1 MIPNH
6 LRICLNLLNKW
17 HLCTTKVCKESEI
30 IQLDWYKTMQFSQ
43 HRRFARSSLFSID
56 FFTGVDRSETLSQAI
71 SRTYAESSTVPGED
85 DQEALVLFGSLR
97 GNVVGLRYYT
107 GVVNKREMVSLVR
120 EPQNPYDKNA
130 VQVANVYGHQVG
142 HIKRELAAPM
152 AYIMDNKLAKV
163 EGIVPF
169 GATNTFAM
177 PVQLFFWGQKEK
189 KTAVMNKLRQHG
201 FHLGPTSEVTQHKN
215 TCLSIFCVHLKSG
228 KGVGLSATSHRFP
241 YFPLLDENIGN
252 YCSEFQRK
260 ARNRF
265 GGKSAK
271 ASGSRIDKFFPP
283 LRGRPAAIPLTREQ
297 VFSPLQLQNVFDKLF
312 DNLMEEKVQEMEP
325 AKAVGTPLLPHQKQ
339 ALAWMVLRENNND
352 LPPFWEQKNN
362 LYFNVLTNFAV
373 KEKPEKVH
381 GGILADD
388 MGLGKTLTTI
398 ALILSNFH
406 NGRPLPTEENAL
418 APGSSASK
426 EGKER
431 KRTRKEELEKSTV
444 EDRSVKSARD
454 PVPAEASVSSSRAK
468 RSKVKVKYTYSSDS
482 EGSDSGVSPEKKSGF
497 AALKDD
503 ADFAAAL
510 ESFIAERPRTKAPK
524 KGVPKTSFKGSVTE
538 TKVARATLIICPL
551 SVLSNW
557 MDQFEQ
563 HVRAD
568 VSLNVYLYYGSDRS
582 RDASFLAKQDVVLT
596 TYNVLSVDYGNKNSS
611 PLHRMEWLRVVLDE
625 GHTIR
630 NPNALQSRAVLDLK
644 AQRRW
649 ILTGTPVQNSLK
661 DLWTLIAFLKLKP
674 FDMKEWWN
682 RIIQRPV
689 TMGDKDGLQH
699 LQALIKGITLRRTK
713 ASTIKGKPVVELPQ
727 RNVHV
732 QHVTLTEDERRV
744 YKAVQKEG
752 RSIIG
757 RYFREGTVL
766 TNYADVLAILVR
778 LRQVCCHPGL
788 LRNSPGAAGPTE
800 DATPSELREKL
811 LNKIN
816 MVLNSGSD
824 EECAICLESLRL
836 PVITQ
841 CAHVY
846 CKPCICEVIRTEQ
859 NAKCPLCRAE
869 IKVEELVEYPGEKAE
884 LESEEAGDGFLS
896 NALMIQLQKIRD
908 KDPSIKSL
916 VVSQFTKF
924 LSLIEIPLRERGFSF
939 TRLDGSMNQKSRVAA
954 LQAFQNTNPGTPTI
968 LLLSLKAGGVG
979 LNLTAASRIF
989 LMDPAWNPAAED
1001 QCFDRCHR
1009 LGQKRDVVITK
1020 FIVKSSVEENMIKIQ
1035 KKKRDLVAKA
1045 FGLKNLNERKQA
1057 RIEEIKTLMEI

>member
-1 MIPNH
+1 MTLSH
-6 LRICLNLLNKW
+6 LRIRLNLLNQW
-17 HLCTTKVCKESEI
+17 HLCTTKVSKESEI
-30 IQLDWYKTMQFSQ
+30 IQRDWYKTMQFSQ

-56 FFTGVDRSETLSQAI
+56 FFTGADRSETLSQAI

-177 PVQLFFWGQKEK
+177 PVQLFFWGQKENK
-189 KTAVMNKLRQHG
+189 AAVMNKLGQHG
-201 FHLGPTSEVTQHKN
+201 FRLGPTSE
-215 TCLSIFCVHLKSG
+215 G
-228 KGVGLSATSHRFP
+228 
-241 YFPLLDENIGN
+241 
-252 YCSEFQRK
+252 
-260 ARNRF
+260 F

-271 ASGSRIDKFFPP
+271 ASGPTIDKFFPP
-283 LRGRPAAIPLTREQ
+283 LRGSPAAIPLTRE
-297 VFSPLQLQNVFDKLF
+297 QLQNVFDKLF
-312 DNLMEEKVQEMEP
+312 DNLMEEKIQEMEP
-325 AKAVGTPLLPHQKQ
+325 AEAVGTPLLPHQKQ

-406 NGRPLPTEENAL
+406 NGRPLPTETLSTENAL

-426 EGKER
+426 ERKER

-444 EDRSVKSARD
+444 EDRSVKSAKD

-482 EGSDSGVSPEKKSGF
+482 EGSDSGVSPKKKSGF
-497 AALKDD
+497 SALKDD

-510 ESFIAERPRTKAPK
+510 EGFIAERPLQKKAPK
-524 KGVPKTSFKGSVTE
+524 KGVPKTSFKGSRTE
-538 TKVARATLIICPL
+538 TKIARATLIICPL

-596 TYNVLSVDYGNKNSS
+596 TYNVLAVDYGNKNSS

-630 NPNALQSRAVLDLK
+630 NPNALQSRAVLDLT

-649 ILTGTPVQNSLK
+649 ILTGTPIQNSLK
-661 DLWTLIAFLKLKP
+661 DVWTLIAFLKLKP
-674 FDMKEWWN
+674 FDVKEWWN

-727 RNVHV
+727 RNVRV

-744 YKAVQKEG
+744 YEAVQKEG
-752 RSIIG
+752 RSIIR

-811 LNKIN
+811 INKIN

-846 CKPCICEVIRTEQ
+846 CKPCICEVIRAEQ
-859 NAKCPLCRAE
+859 NAKCPLCRGE

-896 NALMIQLQKIRD
+896 SSKVDALMIQLQKIRD
-908 KDPSIKSL
+908 KDPNIKSL

-939 TRLDGSMNQKSRVAA
+939 TRLDGSMNQKRRVAA

-1009 LGQKRDVVITK
+1009 IGQKRDVVITK
-1020 FIVKSSVEENMIKIQ
+1020 FIVKNSVEENMIKIQ